1 MKLSEI
7 TRILAKAG
15 LQPLSRDQLLELAG
29 TEAGKRFEAAL
40 VGYDAGDRH
49 CRDELEATVRVLD
62 AKNRATLQRIG
73 GQLPVDQLVA
83 LAVREQSRFFDALDA
98 IEKWTPR
105 AAAARG
111 YLIEL
116 GAAAGL
122 PVATSAAPVPAP
134 TAPASPSASADP
146 PYYNFPIFGSSG
158 ALCIAEATTRAGRQ
172 HTINIEGA
180 VVLAAGGGRKAYDWP
195 NKIVVQLTV
204 QEAYQVLALLE
215 NKIRS
220 LRFDGHGREHDKS
233 LQIEFQDSHYFF
245 RLIQR
250 ARAAVAVQVRAV
262 DSLPI
267 VSLLYKQLLRN
278 QDHLRVEDI
287 RAMVDRMV
295 QMTSA
300 R

>member
-7 TRILAKAG
+7 TNILTTAG
-15 LQPLSRDQLLELAG
+15 LPALSRDQLLELASSG
-29 TEAGKRFEAAL
+29 AGKRFEAAL
-40 VGYDAGDRH
+40 LAFAAGDREQ
-49 CRDELEATVRVLD
+49 RDELEATVRVL
-62 AKNRATLQRIG
+62 APKTRSTLQRIG
-73 GQLPVDQLVA
+73 GQLPVNQLVT
-83 LAVREQSRFFDALDA
+83 LACKEQRRFFGAIDA
-98 IEKWTPR
+98 IAMRTPR
-105 AAAARG
+105 AAAART
-111 YLIEL
+111 YLAGL
-116 GAAAGL
+116 GAAAA
-122 PVATSAAPVPAP
+122 VSDNTPAP
-134 TAPASPSASADP
+134 TADP
-146 PYYNFPIFGSSG
+146 PYYSFKIFSSAA
-158 ALCIAEATTRAGRQ
+158 ALCIAEATTRAERK

-180 VVLAAGGGRKAYDWP
+180 VALAGGGARKTFDWP

-233 LQIEFQDSHYFF
+233 LQIEFQDSHYYF

-250 ARAAVAVQVRAV
+250 GRAAVAVQVRAV
-262 DSLPI
+262 DSFQI

-278 QDHLRVEDI
+278 ESHLQIADI

-295 QMTSA
+295 MMITV

>member
-7 TRILAKAG
+7 TRILAEAG
-15 LQPLSRDQLLELAG
+15 LRPLSRDQLLELAG
-29 TEAGKRFEAAL
+29 TEAGKRFQAAL
-40 VGYDAGDRH
+40 IGYGAGDRH

-62 AKNRATLQRIG
+62 AKTRATLQRIG
-73 GQLPVDQLVA
+73 GQLRVDQLAA
-83 LAVREQSRFFDALDA
+83 LAHREQSRFFDALDA
-98 IEKWTPR
+98 IERRTPR
-105 AAAARG
+105 AAAARA

-116 GAAAGL
+116 GAATGL
-122 PVATSAAPVPAP
+122 PAATSAAPAPTPTVPAS
-134 TAPASPSASADP
+134 ASPSADP

-180 VVLAAGGGRKAYDWP
+180 VVLAGGGGRKAYDWP

-215 NKIRS
+215 NKVRA
-220 LRFDGHGREHDKS
+220 LRFDGHGRDHDKS

-250 ARAAVAVQVRAV
+250 GRAAVAVQVRPV

-278 QDHLRVEDI
+278 QEHMRIEDI

-295 QMTSA
+295 QMTIA

>member
-7 TRILAKAG
+7 TSILATAG
-15 LQPLSRDQLLELAG
+15 LPALSRDQLLELAG
-29 TEAGKRFEAAL
+29 SGGGKRFEAAL
-40 VGYDAGDRH
+40 IAFGAGDRQQ
-49 CRDELEATVRVLD
+49 RDELEATVRVLD
-62 AKNRATLQRIG
+62 AKTRSTLQRIG
-73 GQLPVDQLVA
+73 GQLPIDQLVA
-83 LAVREQSRFFDALDA
+83 IALREQSRFFDALDS
-98 IEKWTPR
+98 IEKRTPR

-122 PVATSAAPVPAP
+122 PVEPSAAPAPAP
-134 TAPASPSASADP
+134 SAPASGSADP

-180 VVLAAGGGRKAYDWP
+180 VVLSAAGGRKAYDWP
-195 NKIVVQLTV
+195 HKIVVQLTL

-245 RLIQR
+245 RLTQR
-250 ARAAVAVQVRAV
+250 GRAAVAVQVRPV

-267 VSLLYKQLLRN
+267 VSLLYRQLLRN
-278 QDHLRVEDI
+278 QEHLRIDDI

-295 QMTSA
+295 QMTTA

>member
-1 MKLSEI
+1 M
-7 TRILAKAG
+7 G
-15 LQPLSRDQLLELAG
+15 
-29 TEAGKRFEAAL
+29 
-40 VGYDAGDRH
+40 
-49 CRDELEATVRVLD
+49 
-62 AKNRATLQRIG
+62 
-73 GQLPVDQLVA
+73 
-83 LAVREQSRFFDALDA
+83 
-98 IEKWTPR
+98 
-105 AAAARG
+105 
-111 YLIEL
+111 
-116 GAAAGL
+116 
-122 PVATSAAPVPAP
+122 
-134 TAPASPSASADP
+134 P
-146 PYYNFPIFGSSG
+146 PYYSFKIFSSAA
-158 ALCIAEATTRAGRQ
+158 ALCIAEATTRAERK

-180 VVLAAGGGRKAYDWP
+180 VALAGGGARKTFDWP

-250 ARAAVAVQVRAV
+250 GRAAVAVQVRAV
-262 DSLPI
+262 DSFQI

-278 QDHLRVEDI
+278 ESHLQIADI

-295 QMTSA
+295 MMITV

>member
-7 TRILAKAG
+7 TNILTTAG
-15 LQPLSRDQLLELAG
+15 LPALSRDQLLELASSG
-29 TEAGKRFEAAL
+29 AGKRFEAAL
-40 VGYDAGDRH
+40 LAFAAGDRKQ
-49 CRDELEATVRVLD
+49 RDELEATVRVL
-62 AKNRATLQRIG
+62 APKTRSTLQRIG
-73 GQLPVDQLVA
+73 GQLPVNQLVT
-83 LAVREQSRFFDALDA
+83 LACMEQRRFFGAIDA
-98 IEKWTPR
+98 IAMRTPR
-105 AAAARG
+105 AAAART
-111 YLIEL
+111 YLAGL
-116 GAAAGL
+116 GAAAA
-122 PVATSAAPVPAP
+122 VSDNTPAP
-134 TAPASPSASADP
+134 AADP
-146 PYYNFPIFGSSG
+146 PYYSFKIFSSAA
-158 ALCIAEATTRAGRQ
+158 ALCIAEATTRAERK

-180 VVLAAGGGRKAYDWP
+180 VALAGGGARKTFDWP

-233 LQIEFQDSHYFF
+233 LQIEFQDSHYYF

-250 ARAAVAVQVRAV
+250 GRAAVAVQVRAV
-262 DSLPI
+262 DSFQI

-278 QDHLRVEDI
+278 ESHLQIADI

-295 QMTSA
+295 TMITV

>member
-7 TRILAKAG
+7 TNILTTAG
-15 LQPLSRDQLLELAG
+15 LPALSRDQLLELVSSD
-29 TEAGKRFEAAL
+29 AGKRFEAAL
-40 VGYDAGDRH
+40 LAFAAGDRKQ
-49 CRDELEATVRVLD
+49 RDELEATVRVL
-62 AKNRATLQRIG
+62 APKTRSTLQRIG
-73 GQLPVDQLVA
+73 GQLPVNQLVT
-83 LAVREQSRFFDALDA
+83 LACKEQRRFFGAIDA
-98 IEKWTPR
+98 IAMRTPR
-105 AAAARG
+105 AAAART
-111 YLIEL
+111 YLAGL
-116 GAAAGL
+116 GAAAA
-122 PVATSAAPVPAP
+122 VSDNTPAP
-134 TAPASPSASADP
+134 AADP
-146 PYYNFPIFGSSG
+146 PYYSFKIFSSAA
-158 ALCIAEATTRAGRQ
+158 ALCIAEATTRVERK

-180 VVLAAGGGRKAYDWP
+180 VALAGGGARKTFDWP

-233 LQIEFQDSHYFF
+233 LQIEFQDSHYYF

-250 ARAAVAVQVRAV
+250 GRAAVAVQVRAV
-262 DSLPI
+262 DSFQI

-278 QDHLRVEDI
+278 ESHLQTADI

-295 QMTSA
+295 MMITV